1 MRFLVDNAL
10 SPRLADRLR
19 ASGHD
24 AVHVRDY
31 DLQAA
36 TDEEIFDRAHQ
47 EQRVV
52 LSADTDFGTILATRG
67 ESSPSVILF
76 RRGTDRRPETQ
87 LELLLS
93 NLKTVESDLDA
104 GSVVVIEPSRIRVRA
119 LPITS

>member
-1 MRFLVDNAL
+1 M
-10 SPRLADRLR
+10 
-19 ASGHD
+19 
-24 AVHVRDY
+24 HVRDY

-52 LSADTDFGTILATRG
+52 ISADTDFGTLLATRG

-93 NLKTVESDLDA
+93 NLEAVESDLDA
-104 GSVVVIEPSRIRVRA
+104 GSVVVIEPSRIRVRT